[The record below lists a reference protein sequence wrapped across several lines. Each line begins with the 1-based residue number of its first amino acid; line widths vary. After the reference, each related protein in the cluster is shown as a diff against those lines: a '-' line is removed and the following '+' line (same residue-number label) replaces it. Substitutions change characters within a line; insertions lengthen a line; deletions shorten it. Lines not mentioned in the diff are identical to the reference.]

1 MTLAAVCLAGN
12 FLVLSSGCERKEK
25 VIDIE
30 TPRGEIEVERTVKDR
45 DVDVDIKVD
54 DKASEGGK

>member
-12 FLVLSSGCERKEK
+12 FLVLNSGCERKEK

-54 DKASEGGK
+54 EKESEGGK